1 MDLWIRRWPKSW
13 NHGQS
18 DGSQIERPR
27 AKQQFLLESRF
38 CLVGQVNCCD
48 RFGFGER
55 TARPFLP
62 PPVINLETI
71 LFRFRFKLSNEL
83 LHLSQQLWTEAG
95 RGGASQRVVPLFPL
109 RLSTAETT
117 TASQLEFRNDLK
129 KQVNFYKKK
138 RIQRPCNLAGSW
150 AKRHRVADRNSRHC
164 GQPVSTN

>member
-1 MDLWIRRWPKSW
+1 MCWSLRRINLGRNFSEEEVERQEIPVSGWGTLMDLWIRRWPKSW

-95 RGGASQRVVPLFPL
+95 RGGGISEGRPPLSAP
-109 RLSTAETT
+109 A
-117 TASQLEFRNDLK
+117 
-129 KQVNFYKKK
+129 V
-138 RIQRPCNLAGSW
+138 
-150 AKRHRVADRNSRHC
+150 HC
-164 GQPVSTN
+164 GDNDGQSTWISERFEETSEFF